1 MRNSTAAWPFSPPT
15 TNNHSPIFITPT
27 PLLTNMKK
35 TFLRKVLLA
44 VTLVLSS
51 TAAVGQ
57 IPITITKD
65 GRVEFAGTGNPKT
78 DDLMSRIQLH
88 GYAQGGAFYN
98 SRVLYL
104 IASVFAPMAAVLLV
118 SHYVVR
124 RFHPAWNLVA
134 WLAGFLAY
142 GYLIYLSPA
151 ASPIGPTL
159 TAMLLSGLL
168 TLLGLLSRPRP

>member
-1 MRNSTAAWPFSPPT
+1 
-15 TNNHSPIFITPT
+15 
-27 PLLTNMKK
+27 MKK

-57 IPITITKD
+57 IPVTITKD

-98 SRVLYL
+98 SRGGEDQNTFEIKRVLFWANAQITDRWSFL
-104 IASVFAPMAAVLLV
+104 FMHDFSIITE
-118 SHYVVR
+118 
-124 RFHPAWNLVA
+124 PAR
-134 WLAGFLAY
+134 
-142 GYLIYLSPA
+142 I
-151 ASPIGPTL
+151 
-159 TAMLLSGLL
+159 
-168 TLLGLLSRPRP
+168 